1 MTGLQAK
8 MWFYVHE
15 TRFFHSCCVVVGSG
29 LAWLGFL
36 SLSWMSVDEYLS
48 NFFREGLFKDGVL

>member
-8 MWFYVHE
+8 CGFMYM
-15 TRFFHSCCVVVGSG
+15 RPAFFTHAASWSG
-29 LAWLGFL
+29 QAWLGFL